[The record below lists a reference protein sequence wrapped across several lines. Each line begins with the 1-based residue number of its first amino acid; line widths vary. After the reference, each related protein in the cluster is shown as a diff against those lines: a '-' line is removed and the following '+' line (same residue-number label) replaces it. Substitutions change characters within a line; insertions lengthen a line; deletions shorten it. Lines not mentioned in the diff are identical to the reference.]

1 MGLTVAAAAEST
13 DLTTTEHVKLELG
26 ITSMEKDTWL
36 KLAIAAAS
44 AAIEQE
50 ANNFWAY
57 QQYEEVLAGSGST
70 RLMLARTPV
79 VGTPEIVIDGS
90 TIVDF
95 TVDDDRAGVLYR
107 RQGWTREVS
116 YWPSI
121 NRDPNPHEGHPNI
134 YVTYYSGYDLPSFK
148 TDNPTSAALPANIER
163 ACIVTVKAWYMRRTR
178 DPDVSWK
185 QIGDFAL
192 GFRGPKDKEGDDLR
206 LPPEARALITRRIY

>member
-13 DLTTTEHVKLELG
+13 DLTTTEHIKLELG
-26 ITSMEKDTWL
+26 IESMDKNEWL
-36 KLAIAAAS
+36 SMAIRAAS

-70 RLMLARTPV
+70 KLMLARTPI
-79 VGTPEIVIDGS
+79 VGTPEIVINS
-90 TIVDF
+90 ETIVDF
-95 TVDDDRAGVLYR
+95 MVEDAIAGILYR

-121 NRDPNPHEGHPNI
+121 NRDPSPHEGHPNI
-134 YVTYYSGYDLPSFK
+134 YVTYYAGYDLPSYK
-148 TDNPTSAALPANIER
+148 TDTPAAAKLPANIER

-192 GFRGPKDKEGDDLR
+192 GFRGSKDKGDDDLR
-206 LPPEARALITRRIY
+206 LPPEARALITRRVF